1 MRAHSAFARSFRR
14 KISAPRFYRRRN
26 RIFDVDEISSAPSG
40 GAICRQGSGLQSIW
54 HRHRQ
59 GDGLAERR
67 HPQKEKRRA
76 IPRLFRTGARTGN
89 KTWRDVGADY
99 LEPYRTSRCRLCR
112 ARSDVT
118 WFALRIK
125 RTPSPDFSGEGVVF
139 SNSGCY
145 FLQQLA
151 LQHCLPL
158 QQAFVCAL
166 TGDTAKHAARL
177 AISRRYFIKSSF
189 EFRYRTRPRRLERA
203 EPSIR
208 RTERAAAER
217 ADVGSVLLRDHRSSK
232 LCRSSPLPQQMHW
245 RCRSKA
251 TSRQLT
257 RCSMLQSLR
266 KFRRG

>member
-26 RIFDVDEISSAPSG
+26 RVLDVDEISGASSG

-99 LEPYRTSRCRLCR
+99 LEPYRTSRHRLRR
-112 ARSDVT
+112 ARSDVI
-118 WFALRIK
+118 WSGPGLDERPRQI
-125 RTPSPDFSGEGVVF
+125 SPARASLF

-166 TGDTAKHAARL
+166 TGDAAKHAARL

-189 EFRYRTRPRRLERA
+189 EFRYRTRPRRSERA

-208 RTERAAAER
+208 RTQLAAAEQ
-217 ADVGSVLLRDHRSSK
+217 AVVASALLRDHRSPKS
-232 LCRSSPLPQQMHW
+232 CRSSLLPRQMHW
-245 RCRSKA
+245 RCRGQGA
-251 TSRQLT
+251 GRRPARYNTSHWL
-257 RCSMLQSLR
+257 L
-266 KFRRG
+266 RRG